1 MSHVLTLDDF
11 EEAPWRYRAWYW
23 VRRTWRKLRHC
34 GRASPADDEYESL
47 HHALDEEGGD
57 LLSPSHAHYDSL
69 ASFPQGESFRYNRRS
84 VTISVELLRSRDK
97 NPQVLA
103 WSLFAVY
110 IVSVYRHLQALPAV
124 LDHTTVAA
132 AGPLSH
138 WLIDW

>member
-11 EEAPWRYRAWYW
+11 EEAPWRYRASCW
-23 VRRTWRKLRHC
+23 VRRTWRKLRHL
-34 GRASPADDEYESL
+34 GRASPDDEEYESL

-57 LLSPSHAHYDSL
+57 LLSPSLAQYDSL

-110 IVSVYRHLQALPAV
+110 IVSVYRHWKAIQSAS
-124 LDHTTVAA
+124 
-132 AGPLSH
+132 AGPTCSARSYH
-138 WLIDW
+138 RC